1 MSKCGTLLLL
11 AVLAGSFQVQ
21 WAQGVDNSCPDGW
34 KAVAKGFLNSKMN
47 EDIESAAEFVRPSSR
62 DAWAEWTSWDVERSN
77 QRILSF
83 SEEVQRRAQKE
94 KSIAKQ
100 RLEVSVFSCQAL
112 ADTEGKYRVKVDPDG
127 RSYQFLTLAHDQGS
141 WWIEDNLYAL
151 NAEQRRV
158 FTAYSQAL
166 DAGSW
171 EEAKAWVARF
181 VLPRFD
187 AYQSEVKAFLS
198 AGGVFADAQKQRVL
212 DRAAEWEDMFL
223 RAEMETKEIIIVHAE
238 FPTAEGLSSEMVK
251 VDGTWRILFR

>member
-1 MSKCGTLLLL
+1 
-11 AVLAGSFQVQ
+11 
-21 WAQGVDNSCPDGW
+21 
-34 KAVAKGFLNSKMN
+34 
-47 EDIESAAEFVRPSSR
+47 
-62 DAWAEWTSWDVERSN
+62 
-77 QRILSF
+77 
-83 SEEVQRRAQKE
+83 
-94 KSIAKQ
+94 
-100 RLEVSVFSCQAL
+100 
-112 ADTEGKYRVKVDPDG
+112 
-127 RSYQFLTLAHDQGS
+127 
-141 WWIEDNLYAL
+141 
-151 NAEQRRV
+151 V

-223 RAEMETKEIIIVHAE
+223 RAEMETEEIIIVHAE